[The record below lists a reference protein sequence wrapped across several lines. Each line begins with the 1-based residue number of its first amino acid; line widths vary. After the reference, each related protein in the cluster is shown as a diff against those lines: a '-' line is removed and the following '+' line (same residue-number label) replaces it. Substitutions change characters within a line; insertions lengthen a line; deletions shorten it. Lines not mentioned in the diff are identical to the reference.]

1 MVEYEKRY
9 REVKRYQLHLLNWIQ
24 SFFLLQAAVRTLD
37 FEKLVRT
44 TDNLVYSDMKEKIQE
59 LLTDSCGKHSGGVSI
74 KEECYYTNHKGYHK
88 KYGSYKK
95 GNNLENQRVN

>member
-9 REVKRYQLHLLNWIQ
+9 REAKRYQLDLLNWIQ

-44 TDNLVYSDMKEKIQE
+44 TDNLVYSDMKEKIQQ
-59 LLTDSCGKHSGGVSI
+59 LLTDSCGKDSGGVSI
-74 KEECYYTNHKGYHK
+74 KKEYYYTNHKGYHK
-88 KYGSYKK
+88 KGGSY
-95 GNNLENQRVN
+95 

>member
-9 REVKRYQLHLLNWIQ
+9 REAKRYQLDLLNWIQ

-44 TDNLVYSDMKEKIQE
+44 TDNLVYSGMKEKIQQ
-59 LLTDSCGKHSGGVSI
+59 LLTDSCGKDSGGVSI
-74 KEECYYTNHKGYHK
+74 KKECYYTNHKGYHK
-88 KYGSYKK
+88 KGGSY
-95 GNNLENQRVN
+95 